1 MSYVLYYSKYC
12 ENCKKILYKVGKDK
26 VKDDIHFLCI
36 DKRKVTKGKVYIVL
50 SDGKELLMP
59 DEIKEVPAL
68 LLLNRGNRIIYGNE
82 ILELFNPIL
91 EKNNVTNLNGGEPL
105 AFSNYEMSAT
115 LSDNYSYLDQNP
127 DDLSTKGEGGL
138 QRISK
143 INMKSNERESTDFA
157 VKIRISRN
165 FPVSGWPRP
174 GCLRPDARFVP
185 CPASSVYYDHCG
197 QKHLFTIPKPT
208 LAHLRTRMRARTH
221 RAGETAIIIRTRL
234 EIEAAEE
241 NDDQKADKGEH
252 RFTVTIRCDRI
263 ETHRGPLSR
272 ISLT

>member
-36 DKRKVTKGKVYIVL
+36 DKRKVTKEKVYIVL

-105 AFSNYEMSAT
+105 AFSNYEMGST
-115 LSDNYSYLDQNP
+115 LSDNYSYLDQNS
-127 DDLSTKGEGGL
+127 DELSTKGEGGL
-138 QRISK
+138 RQ
-143 INMKSNERESTDFA
+143 MHAFA
-157 VKIRISRN
+157 TYNLK
-165 FPVSGWPRP
+165 
-174 GCLRPDARFVP
+174 D
-185 CPASSVYYDHCG
+185 
-197 QKHLFTIPKPT
+197 
-208 LAHLRTRMRARTH
+208 
-221 RAGETAIIIRTRL
+221 
-234 EIEAAEE
+234 EIETPPETFISEKIKSGNVSKLLTKMQEE
-241 NDDQKADKGEH
+241 RNKEMKNKK
-252 RFTVTIRCDRI
+252 VVV
-263 ETHRGPLSR
+263 
-272 ISLT
+272 

>member
-115 LSDNYSYLDQNP
+115 LSDNYSYLDQNS

-138 QRISK
+138 RQ
-143 INMKSNERESTDFA
+143 MHAFA
-157 VKIRISRN
+157 TYNLK
-165 FPVSGWPRP
+165 
-174 GCLRPDARFVP
+174 D
-185 CPASSVYYDHCG
+185 
-197 QKHLFTIPKPT
+197 
-208 LAHLRTRMRARTH
+208 
-221 RAGETAIIIRTRL
+221 
-234 EIEAAEE
+234 EIETPPETFISEKIKSGSVSKLLTKMQEE
-241 NDDQKADKGEH
+241 RNEEMKNKKM
-252 RFTVTIRCDRI
+252 VV
-263 ETHRGPLSR
+263 
-272 ISLT
+272 

>member
-1 MSYVLYYSKYC
+1 MWLNPQGQVRVWHWKHRRFITFVHLNLWTPSMAGSKSKEHGC
-12 ENCKKILYKVGKDK
+12 LIVTCVR
-26 VKDDIHFLCI
+26 VK
-36 DKRKVTKGKVYIVL
+36 
-50 SDGKELLMP
+50 
-59 DEIKEVPAL
+59 
-68 LLLNRGNRIIYGNE
+68 RI
-82 ILELFNPIL
+82 
-91 EKNNVTNLNGGEPL
+91 
-105 AFSNYEMSAT
+105 A
-115 LSDNYSYLDQNP
+115 YLTQF
-127 DDLSTKGEGGL
+127 T

-252 RFTVTIRCDRI
+252 ICACTQQHTC
-263 ETHRGPLSR
+263 TCTCTP
-272 ISLT
+272 TQA

>member
-105 AFSNYEMSAT
+105 AFSNYEMGST
-115 LSDNYSYLDQNP
+115 LSDNYSYLDQNS
-127 DDLSTKGEGGL
+127 DELSTKGEGGL
-138 QRISK
+138 RQ
-143 INMKSNERESTDFA
+143 MHAFA
-157 VKIRISRN
+157 TYNLK
-165 FPVSGWPRP
+165 
-174 GCLRPDARFVP
+174 D
-185 CPASSVYYDHCG
+185 
-197 QKHLFTIPKPT
+197 
-208 LAHLRTRMRARTH
+208 
-221 RAGETAIIIRTRL
+221 
-234 EIEAAEE
+234 EIETPPETFISEKIKSGNVSKLLTKMQEE
-241 NDDQKADKGEH
+241 RNKEMKNKK
-252 RFTVTIRCDRI
+252 VVV
-263 ETHRGPLSR
+263 
-272 ISLT
+272 

>member
-36 DKRKVTKGKVYIVL
+36 DKRKVTKEKVYIVL

-105 AFSNYEMSAT
+105 AFSNYEMGST
-115 LSDNYSYLDQNP
+115 LSDNYSYLDQNS
-127 DDLSTKGEGGL
+127 DELSTKGEGGL
-138 QRISK
+138 RQ
-143 INMKSNERESTDFA
+143 MHAFA
-157 VKIRISRN
+157 TYNLK
-165 FPVSGWPRP
+165 
-174 GCLRPDARFVP
+174 D
-185 CPASSVYYDHCG
+185 
-197 QKHLFTIPKPT
+197 
-208 LAHLRTRMRARTH
+208 
-221 RAGETAIIIRTRL
+221 
-234 EIEAAEE
+234 EIETPPETFISEKIKSGNVSKLLTKMQEE
-241 NDDQKADKGEH
+241 RNKEMKNKKMVA
-252 RFTVTIRCDRI
+252 
-263 ETHRGPLSR
+263 
-272 ISLT
+272 